1 MVLAQGPYSEPELSP
16 LEWLKS
22 GESGSSIAGGIRL
35 RVPEGNDWSASLAA
49 VDPIWPECL
58 KVEGVIR
65 GR

>member
-35 RVPEGNDWSASLAA
+35 RVPEGNDRSASSAA
-49 VDPIWPECL
+49 LHLIVDETA
-58 KVEGVIR
+58 ENR
-65 GR
+65 T